1 MGNEKFPRWIS
12 TSEEVM
18 LREVAKGLYV
28 GGCESVRRLQG
39 EPWAAVIDLY
49 GTSGEPARAQSY
61 DGVIRA
67 PILLRWPFDDNI
79 AIPSGLLDAVSH
91 LVAGNIRSGPI
102 LIHCQAGLSRSASV
116 AYALLRTLGELTPKQ
131 ALSRVYAV
139 KGFPR
144 RPTLGSAEKWAK
156 GHGKK

>member
-1 MGNEKFPRWIS
+1 MPNSIYPRWVS

-18 LREVAKGLYV
+18 LREVAKNLYI

-67 PILLRWPFDDNI
+67 PILLRWPFDDGI
-79 AIPSGLLDAVSH
+79 AIPFAVFDAVLP
-91 LVAGNIRSGPI
+91 LVAGNIRSGPV

-116 AYALLRTLGELTPKQ
+116 AYALLRTIGGLTPKQ

-144 RPTLGSAEKWAK
+144 KPTLASAEKWAK
-156 GHGKK
+156 NRSK